1 LRVDGGLCRR
11 WSLGSR
17 GGRGRRWR
25 GRRRAGGRIAE
36 RPGAGTDAKAREHCS
51 CESHDRFLPSGLRS
65 SCTERAADGTLS
77 LYFKTMTVR
86 RSTKPMNAERSADR
100 EAVGAAAIALLAR
113 RDFAR
118 AELHAKLRSK
128 GFEAAAAEEVVAG
141 LAARGVIDDRRF
153 AENYVNWHAQRGQ
166 GPIRI
171 AAELRR
177 HGVPDALVDAALA
190 GGPDWRALASRA
202 RRAKFGGQPPASWTD
217 KARQA
222 RYCKKRACRACRTRR
237 DRRVFCS
244 IVAFRRIISAR
255 LRAPTWIRTE
265 IPLNKPSYMS
275 AAQVRSA
282 FLDFFRA
289 RGHVIVPSS
298 SLVPGND
305 PTLLFTNAGMV
316 QFKDVFLGRERRD
329 YLRATSSQRC
339 VRAGGK
345 HNDLENVGYTARHHT
360 FFEMLGNFSFG
371 DYFKREAIHFAW
383 DFLTSTLGLDPARL
397 WCTVYSDDDEAADIW
412 LKDVGVSPERFAR
425 LGEA

>member
-1 LRVDGGLCRR
+1 
-11 WSLGSR
+11 
-17 GGRGRRWR
+17 
-25 GRRRAGGRIAE
+25 
-36 RPGAGTDAKAREHCS
+36 
-51 CESHDRFLPSGLRS
+51 
-65 SCTERAADGTLS
+65 
-77 LYFKTMTVR
+77 MTVR

-222 RYCKKRACRACRTRR
+222 RFLQYRGFSSDHIRAATG
-237 DRRVFCS
+237 
-244 IVAFRRIISAR
+244 A
-255 LRAPTWIRTE
+255 E
-265 IPLNKPSYMS
+265 
-275 AAQVRSA
+275 
-282 FLDFFRA
+282 LDT
-289 RGHVIVPSS
+289 
-298 SLVPGND
+298 D
-305 PTLLFTNAGMV
+305 
-316 QFKDVFLGRERRD
+316 
-329 YLRATSSQRC
+329 
-339 VRAGGK
+339 
-345 HNDLENVGYTARHHT
+345 
-360 FFEMLGNFSFG
+360 
-371 DYFKREAIHFAW
+371 
-383 DFLTSTLGLDPARL
+383 
-397 WCTVYSDDDEAADIW
+397 
-412 LKDVGVSPERFAR
+412 
-425 LGEA
+425 

>member
-1 LRVDGGLCRR
+1 MPSAARIRKRCVRRLSRCSPGAISRGPSCTRSCARRVLRPPPRRR
-11 WSLGSR
+11 WSPGSL
-17 GGRGRRWR
+17 
-25 GRRRAGGRIAE
+25 RAVSSTTGVSRKTTST
-36 RPGAGTDAKAREHCS
+36 GT
-51 CESHDRFLPSGLRS
+51 
-65 SCTERAADGTLS
+65 
-77 LYFKTMTVR
+77 
-86 RSTKPMNAERSADR
+86 RSADR
-100 EAVGAAAIALLAR
+100 ARSASPPSSAGTGCPMPWWMRRSRAGRIGA
-113 RDFAR
+113 
-118 AELHAKLRSK
+118 RSQ
-128 GFEAAAAEEVVAG
+128 
-141 LAARGVIDDRRF
+141 AARG
-153 AENYVNWHAQRGQ
+153 APGS
-166 GPIRI
+166 
-171 AAELRR
+171 
-177 HGVPDALVDAALA
+177 A
-190 GGPDWRALASRA
+190 GSP
-202 RRAKFGGQPPASWTD
+202 RRAG
-217 KARQA
+217 
-222 RYCKKRACRACRTRR
+222 RTRR

-255 LRAPTWIRTE
+255 PRAPTWIRTE
-265 IPLNKPSYMS
+265 TPLNKPSYMS

-383 DFLTSTLGLDPARL
+383 DFLTRTLGLDPARL
-397 WCTVYSDDDEAADIW
+397 WCTVYSDDDDAADIW
-412 LKDVGVSPERFAR
+412 LKGVHSDYGVDRVKHLIGEPGR
-425 LGEA
+425 LAGTSVLTSRSLPVIADHIRASACLVVDRVLPTNEGRGYGLRRIMRRAIRRGYKRGRQQPF

>member
-1 LRVDGGLCRR
+1 MPTRAAASARARTMRAPICSRTGRWRARSRSRCARGSCRRDATATASRPPTAPESPRAPLLGSLPRRCHSPLLPLDFLARRGLLGLEVCNRPANLLSTQARAELRLRAAEDFLAMAHFRAIPLRDETFLLRVDGGLCRR
-11 WSLGSR
+11 RSLGSR

-118 AELHAKLRSK
+118 AELHAKLCSK
-128 GFEAAAAEEVVAG
+128 GFDDAAAEEAIAA

-222 RYCKKRACRACRTRR
+222 RFLQYRGFSSDHIRAATGA
-237 DRRVFCS
+237 D
-244 IVAFRRIISAR
+244 
-255 LRAPTWIRTE
+255 
-265 IPLNKPSYMS
+265 
-275 AAQVRSA
+275 
-282 FLDFFRA
+282 LDT
-289 RGHVIVPSS
+289 
-298 SLVPGND
+298 D
-305 PTLLFTNAGMV
+305 
-316 QFKDVFLGRERRD
+316 
-329 YLRATSSQRC
+329 
-339 VRAGGK
+339 
-345 HNDLENVGYTARHHT
+345 
-360 FFEMLGNFSFG
+360 
-371 DYFKREAIHFAW
+371 
-383 DFLTSTLGLDPARL
+383 
-397 WCTVYSDDDEAADIW
+397 
-412 LKDVGVSPERFAR
+412 
-425 LGEA
+425 

>member
-1 LRVDGGLCRR
+1 RLRAAEDFLAMAHFRAIPLRDETFLLRVDGGLCRR
-11 WSLGSR
+11 WSLGGR
-17 GGRGRRWR
+17 GGRGRRWRGRRWR

-36 RPGAGTDAKAREHCS
+36 RPGGGTDAKAREHCS
-51 CESHDRFLPSGLRS
+51 GESHDRFLPSGLRS
-65 SCTERAADGTLS
+65 SCTERPADGTLP

-86 RSTKPMNAERSADR
+86 RSTKPMNAERRADP
-100 EAVGAAAIALLAR
+100 EAVRAAAIALLAR

-128 GFEAAAAEEVVAG
+128 GFEAAAADEVVTG

-190 GGPDWRALASRA
+190 GGPDWRA
-202 RRAKFGGQPPASWTD
+202 
-217 KARQA
+217 
-222 RYCKKRACRACRTRR
+222 
-237 DRRVFCS
+237 
-244 IVAFRRIISAR
+244 
-255 LRAPTWIRTE
+255 
-265 IPLNKPSYMS
+265 
-275 AAQVRSA
+275 
-282 FLDFFRA
+282 
-289 RGHVIVPSS
+289 
-298 SLVPGND
+298 LVPGND

-397 WCTVYSDDDEAADIW
+397 WCTVYSDDDEAADI
-412 LKDVGVSPERFAR
+412 
-425 LGEA
+425 

>member
-1 LRVDGGLCRR
+1 MAHFRAIPLRDETFLLRVDGGLCRR
-11 WSLGSR
+11 WSLGGR

-25 GRRRAGGRIAE
+25 GRRRARGRIAE
-36 RPGAGTDAKAREHCS
+36 RPGGGTDAKAREHCS

-128 GFEAAAAEEVVAG
+128 GFEATAAEEVVAG

-202 RRAKFGGQPPASWTD
+202 RRARFGGQPPASWTD

-222 RYCKKRACRACRTRR
+222 RFLQYRGFSDHIRAATG
-237 DRRVFCS
+237 
-244 IVAFRRIISAR
+244 A
-255 LRAPTWIRTE
+255 E
-265 IPLNKPSYMS
+265 
-275 AAQVRSA
+275 
-282 FLDFFRA
+282 LDT
-289 RGHVIVPSS
+289 
-298 SLVPGND
+298 D
-305 PTLLFTNAGMV
+305 
-316 QFKDVFLGRERRD
+316 
-329 YLRATSSQRC
+329 
-339 VRAGGK
+339 
-345 HNDLENVGYTARHHT
+345 
-360 FFEMLGNFSFG
+360 
-371 DYFKREAIHFAW
+371 
-383 DFLTSTLGLDPARL
+383 
-397 WCTVYSDDDEAADIW
+397 
-412 LKDVGVSPERFAR
+412 
-425 LGEA
+425 

>member
-1 LRVDGGLCRR
+1 MRAPTCSRTGRWRARSRSRCARDSCRRDSSATATPSRPPTAPESPRAPLLGSLPRRCHRPLLPLDFLARRGLLGLEVCNRPANLLSTQARAELRLRAAEDFLAMAHFRAIPLRDETFLLRVDGGLCRR
-11 WSLGSR
+11 WSLGGR

-25 GRRRAGGRIAE
+25 GRRWRGRRLAGGRIAE
-36 RPGAGTDAKAREHCS
+36 RPGGGTDAKAREHCS

-86 RSTKPMNAERSADR
+86 RSTKPMNAERSADP
-100 EAVGAAAIALLAR
+100 EAVRAAAIALLAR

-222 RYCKKRACRACRTRR
+222 RFLQYRGFSSDHIRAATGA
-237 DRRVFCS
+237 D
-244 IVAFRRIISAR
+244 
-255 LRAPTWIRTE
+255 
-265 IPLNKPSYMS
+265 
-275 AAQVRSA
+275 
-282 FLDFFRA
+282 LDT
-289 RGHVIVPSS
+289 
-298 SLVPGND
+298 D
-305 PTLLFTNAGMV
+305 
-316 QFKDVFLGRERRD
+316 
-329 YLRATSSQRC
+329 
-339 VRAGGK
+339 
-345 HNDLENVGYTARHHT
+345 
-360 FFEMLGNFSFG
+360 
-371 DYFKREAIHFAW
+371 
-383 DFLTSTLGLDPARL
+383 
-397 WCTVYSDDDEAADIW
+397 
-412 LKDVGVSPERFAR
+412 
-425 LGEA
+425 